1 MIKMGPY
8 LLLALAFLLC
18 LTPGTGIAREDS
30 LPPGFRFVGN
40 YRFDKRMKI
49 RDGESFNVRSK
60 AFFCRVY
67 TDGITVRVY
76 GESASEAYTSFTVHR
91 NDGIL
96 TGAGTDIMETVPG
109 LQAYSLIGNILR
121 QLTLTE
127 ERLVLTKFPAL
138 SDIVEIT
145 YANRRITVSHNKEV
159 ASP

>member
-1 MIKMGPY
+1 MIKTVPY
-8 LLLALAFLLC
+8 LLLALVSLC
-18 LTPGTGIAREDS
+18 LMSGTSIAGDDS

-49 RDGESFNVRSK
+49 RDGASFNVRSK

-76 GESASEAYTSFTVHR
+76 GESATEAYTSFTIHR

-96 TGAGTDIMETVPG
+96 TGAGTNKMETVPG
-109 LQAYSLIGNILR
+109 LQAYSLVGNILR

-145 YANRRITVSHNKEV
+145 YANRRITVSHNK
-159 ASP
+159 

>member
-1 MIKMGPY
+1 MIRTVPS
-8 LLLALAFLLC
+8 LLLVLASFLC
-18 LTPGTGIAREDS
+18 LTSETSMAQEDS

-49 RDGESFNVRSK
+49 RDGASFNVRSK

-67 TDGITVRVY
+67 TDGIAVRVY
-76 GESASEAYTSFTVHR
+76 GESSTEAYTSFTIHR

-96 TGAGTDIMETVPG
+96 TGAGTNKMETVPG
-109 LQAYSLIGNILR
+109 LQAYSLVGNILR

-138 SDIVEIT
+138 SDVVEIT
-145 YANRRITVSHNKEV
+145 YANRRITVSHNK
-159 ASP
+159 

>member
-1 MIKMGPY
+1 MIRTVPS
-8 LLLALAFLLC
+8 LLLVLASFLC
-18 LTPGTGIAREDS
+18 LTLEASMAQEDS

-49 RDGESFNVRSK
+49 RDGASFNVRSK

-67 TDGITVRVY
+67 TDGIAVRVY
-76 GESASEAYTSFTVHR
+76 GESSTEAYTSFTIHR

-96 TGAGTDIMETVPG
+96 TGAGTNKMETVPG
-109 LQAYSLIGNILR
+109 LQAYSLVGNILR

-138 SDIVEIT
+138 SDVVEIT
-145 YANRRITVSHNKEV
+145 YANRRITVSHNK
-159 ASP
+159 